1 MWRAARKSSVGS
13 KQPYSLHSAAGRLE
27 RVSKIEPESPQ
38 VGEERS
44 PAAAA
49 RRPFAARG
57 GGMEEE
63 RREGTFSLSRTPN
76 QYRGCVCVCVCRG
89 AGRRLP
95 ARLSASFSW
104 PLCRGRSAGQGG
116 FGGRLHFPVLC
127 ACIPVA
133 RSPAASPAPCMRSSA
148 ERACYVSSSA
158 REKRAC
164 RHESLLALAVG
175 GACVFGGHVRTQ
187 DARFFFSAER
197 KVTGSRIQGQVRREA
212 WSVMGRY
219 RGWQSST

>member
-1 MWRAARKSSVGS
+1 MSPRTEIIENVIGVESLFSPSVNRCGRATRKSSVGS

-27 RVSKIEPESPQ
+27 RVSKIGPESPQ
-38 VGEERS
+38 DGEERS

-63 RREGTFSLSRTPN
+63 GREGTFSLSRTPN
-76 QYRGCVCVCVCRG
+76 QYRGCVRVCVCVCRG

-95 ARLSASFSW
+95 ARLSASFSG

-127 ACIPVA
+127 ACTPGSPIPGCL
-133 RSPAASPAPCMRSSA
+133 SCSLQA
-148 ERACYVSSSA
+148 ERACYVSSSV
-158 REKRAC
+158 RESRAC
-164 RHESLLALAVG
+164 WPRIAAR
-175 GACVFGGHVRTQ
+175 ACCWLRMRV
-187 DARFFFSAER
+187 
-197 KVTGSRIQGQVRREA
+197 
-212 WSVMGRY
+212 
-219 RGWQSST
+219 

>member
-76 QYRGCVCVCVCRG
+76 QYRGCVCVCVCVCRG

-133 RSPAASPAPCMRSSA
+133 RSPAASPAPCMRS
-148 ERACYVSSSA
+148 
-158 REKRAC
+158 
-164 RHESLLALAVG
+164 ALAMLAAQRVRNARVATNRCPRLLLVAH
-175 GACVFGGHVRTQ
+175 ACLEDTCARRT
-187 DARFFFSAER
+187 RGSFFLQNE
-197 KVTGSRIQGQVRREA
+197 K
-212 WSVMGRY
+212 
-219 RGWQSST
+219 

>member
-1 MWRAARKSSVGS
+1 M
-13 KQPYSLHSAAGRLE
+13 E

-76 QYRGCVCVCVCRG
+76 QYRGCVCVCVCVS
-89 AGRRLP
+89 GRW
-95 ARLSASFSW
+95 ASSACASVGLLFMATVSRA
-104 PLCRGRSAGQGG
+104 LGRSRRVRRPPAFPSALRLYPGG
-116 FGGRLHFPVLC
+116 PIPGCLSCSLH
-127 ACIPVA
+127 
-133 RSPAASPAPCMRSSA
+133 A
-148 ERACYVSSSA
+148 ERACCVSSSA

-164 RHESLLALAVG
+164 RHESLPALAVG

-197 KVTGSRIQGQVRREA
+197 KGRGSRILGQIHREA
-212 WSVMGRY
+212 WSVVGRY